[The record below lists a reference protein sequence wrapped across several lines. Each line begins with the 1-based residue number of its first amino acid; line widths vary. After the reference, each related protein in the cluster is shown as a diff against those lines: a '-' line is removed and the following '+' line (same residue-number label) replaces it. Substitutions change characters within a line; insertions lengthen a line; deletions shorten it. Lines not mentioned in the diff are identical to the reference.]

1 MTHNTIT
8 DKEVMSKEPTSNN
21 GLATTNIAKWK
32 AYQKVLFRMAFI
44 FFILM
49 SIPSSDEWW
58 TRTLALD
65 WYNLNYRDVY
75 DIARFLPEVPGLSN
89 YSKGL
94 KSYNDW
100 FVILGIAVV
109 GGAIWSLLDRRRNE
123 YNRLYYWLRVI
134 VRYRAAIGMIGFGM
148 QKVFPVQMAYPPIST
163 LNTPFGDMTMQKLYW
178 WEFGI
183 APFYQSFTGF
193 VELGAGLLLL
203 HRKTTFFGAVLL
215 AIALGCI
222 NHVNVAYDG
231 NVHVYSTYFVV
242 FGLFLM
248 IYYVRDIYILQFK
261 EKYTIPNHYHP
272 AFKTSFW
279 HYTRMSL
286 KTVNI
291 ILFVI
296 YLPYLQYLNF
306 IYDPYNQPS
315 APGVK
320 TLRGYY
326 QVTRFRINGSEI
338 PYSPLDSTRWQD
350 VAFEKWS
357 TLTLKVNQF
366 IPHDI
371 AKRINDPD
379 VKKYV
384 DHNGFGFNSGAPQR
398 DIDRTYEV
406 FAANRRSF
414 FYRVDTV
421 NQILYLQD
429 KATYVNPADS
439 IRYKSQDPKHRI
451 YHHDWISAAS
461 EKNMV
466 SEINA
471 IPEAGRST
479 RRTRA
484 YTRKVPLDKMRDRMV
499 LHYQADQSGQ
509 NVLLKGVNEN
519 NDSIYVELERL
530 EKKYLLPESILVG
543 GKYN

>member
-1 MTHNTIT
+1 MKNEIANKDTESKLT
-8 DKEVMSKEPTSNN
+8 MSTN
-21 GLATTNIAKWK
+21 GIATTDITRWK
-32 AYQKVLFRMAFI
+32 SYQKVLFRVAFI

-49 SIPSSDEWW
+49 SIPSSKEWW
-58 TRTLALD
+58 TRTVALD
-65 WYNLNYRDVY
+65 WFNLNYRDVY
-75 DIARFLPEVPGLSN
+75 DIARFLPEVPGLAN

-100 FVILGIAVV
+100 FVILGIGVI
-109 GGAIWSLLDRRRNE
+109 GGAIWTLLDRKRAE
-123 YNRLYYWLRVI
+123 YNKLYYWLRVI

-183 APFYQSFTGF
+183 SPFYQSFTGF

-242 FGLFLM
+242 FGFFLM
-248 IYYVRDIYILQFK
+248 IYYVRDIYHLQFK
-261 EKYTIPNHYHP
+261 ENYTIPNHYYP
-272 AFKTSFW
+272 AFKSSFW
-279 HYTRMSL
+279 RFTRGGL
-286 KTVNI
+286 KTINI
-291 ILFVI
+291 ILFLI

-320 TLRGYY
+320 KLRGYY
-326 QVTRFRINGSEI
+326 EVVQFKINDKEI

-357 TLTLKVNQF
+357 TLSLKVNQF
-366 IPHDI
+366 IPPSI
-371 AKRINDPD
+371 AKRMHEPE
-379 VKKYV
+379 VKRYV
-384 DHNGFGFNSGAPQR
+384 DQNGFGFNSGAPQR

-414 FYRVDTV
+414 YYRVDTV

-429 KATYVNPADS
+429 KATYVNPGDS
-439 IRYKSQDPKHRI
+439 TRYKSSDSKHRI
-451 YHHDWISAAS
+451 YHDDWISTDS
-461 EKNMV
+461 EKYMV

-471 IPEAGRST
+471 IPEAGKST

-499 LHYQADQSGQ
+499 LHYQTDQTGRD
-509 NVLLKGVNEN
+509 VLLQGVNEN
-519 NDSIYVELERL
+519 NDSIYVVLQRL
-530 EKKYLLPESILVG
+530 EKKYLLPESIFVG
-543 GKYN
+543 GRYD

>member
-1 MTHNTIT
+1 MTSTDTGNRNTVTETVLDRDVVKT
-8 DKEVMSKEPTSNN
+8 DISS
-21 GLATTNIAKWK
+21 WK
-32 AYQKVLFRMAFI
+32 LYQKVFFRIAFI

-49 SIPSSDEWW
+49 SIPSSKEWW
-58 TRTLALD
+58 NRTLALD
-65 WYNLNYRDVY
+65 WFNLNYRDVY
-75 DIARFLPEVPGLSN
+75 DIARFLPEVPGLQN

-100 FVILGIAVV
+100 FVILGIAVA
-109 GGAIWSLLDRRRNE
+109 GGIIWSMFDKRRRE
-123 YNRLYYWLRVI
+123 YNKLYYWLRVI

-193 VELGAGLLLL
+193 VEVGAGLLLL

-248 IYYVRDIYILQFK
+248 IYYITDIYNLQFK
-261 EKYTIPNHYHP
+261 EKYTIPNHYYP
-272 AFKTSFW
+272 TFKTSFW
-279 HYTRMSL
+279 RYTRTVL
-286 KTVNI
+286 KTFNI
-291 ILFVI
+291 ILFLI

-320 TLRGYY
+320 MLRGYY
-326 QVTRFRINGSEI
+326 EVTNFRINGREI
-338 PYSPLDSTRWQD
+338 SYSPMDSTRWQD

-366 IPHDI
+366 IPPDI
-371 AKRINDPD
+371 AKREKDPE

-414 FYRVDTV
+414 YYRADTV
-421 NQILYLQD
+421 NRILYLQD

-439 IRYKSQDPKHRI
+439 TRYKSSDPKHRI
-451 YHHDWISAAS
+451 YHDDWISAAS

-466 SEINA
+466 SEINT

-479 RRTRA
+479 RRVRA

-499 LHYQADQSGQ
+499 LHYDTDETGK
-509 NVLLKGVNEN
+509 NIVLKGVNEN
-519 NDSIYVELERL
+519 NDSIQVVLRRL
-530 EKKYLLPESILVG
+530 EKKYLLPESVFVG
-543 GKYN
+543 GKYD